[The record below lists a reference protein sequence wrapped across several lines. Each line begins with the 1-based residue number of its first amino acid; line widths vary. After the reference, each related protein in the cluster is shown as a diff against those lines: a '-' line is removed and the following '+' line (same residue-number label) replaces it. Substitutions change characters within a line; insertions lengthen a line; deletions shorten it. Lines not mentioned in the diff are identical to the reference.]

1 MDEILGTYNN
11 RPHRGLNNLTP
22 MEAEKVE
29 NHVKVRLINEKRYNS
44 IKKTKK
50 PKYKINDYVRI
61 SKLPNR
67 FLRSYQAQNQEEIF
81 RIVEIKKTLPKVLYK
96 LKSLNDEEIIG
107 YFYSEELV
115 KVDKTNEVYLVD
127 RILKSRGNKRLIR
140 WKGYGKE
147 HDSWVEAKDI
157 NPVASASWSSK

>member
-1 MDEILGTYNN
+1 M
-11 RPHRGLNNLTP
+11 
-22 MEAEKVE
+22 
-29 NHVKVRLINEKRYNS
+29 
-44 IKKTKK
+44 
-50 PKYKINDYVRI
+50 
-61 SKLPNR
+61 
-67 FLRSYQAQNQEEIF
+67 
-81 RIVEIKKTLPKVLYK
+81 YK

-157 NPVASASWSSK
+157 NPVASTSWSSK